1 MKLTQKFVSSNKN
14 CKEYFGQSIG
24 YFIIFLDHI
33 QSADFYASKFSLK
46 IRSLSVIYLL
56 GNGIVINCVIRF
68 VVWLFEEV
76 RM

>member
-1 MKLTQKFVSSNKN
+1 MMEKFVSSNKTD
-14 CKEYFGQSIG
+14 KEYFGQSIG

-33 QSADFYASKFSLK
+33 QSVDFCASKFSLK
-46 IRSLSVIYLL
+46 IHSLSVMYLL

-68 VVWLFEEV
+68 LVWLFEEV